1 MGMNGTNEKRISKW
15 PWHVGYERIA
25 VDEDDMLCIYDADNV
40 KIADMV
46 GYTYD
51 DDAHA
56 MLMTAAPELREE
68 LGNRAAVALAVNHRR
83 ALSEIQRV
91 ERIDLQLG
99 GGLADQRVL
108 QHMAESI
115 LLRQVVSQLRELLDL
130 QTGVGDEIAIVGAV
144 DHLSDALDHITFF
157 ASHFVA
163 LAKSLVLILTP
174 GVIVPEIVHEMM

>member
-46 GYTYD
+46 GYTDD

-68 LGNRAAVALAVNHRR
+68 L
-83 ALSEIQRV
+83 
-91 ERIDLQLG
+91 ERIIRKTCVTCKGETLTAIQGTKSPCEDG
-99 GGLADQRVL
+99 RPCPYGLDGA
-108 QHMAESI
+108 
-115 LLRQVVSQLRELLDL
+115 RQ
-130 QTGVGDEIAIVGAV
+130 AI
-144 DHLSDALDHITFF
+144 
-157 ASHFVA
+157 
-163 LAKSLVLILTP
+163 AKSYGQDTTITDCRQ
-174 GVIVPEIVHEMM
+174 